1 MAIGWDGMGKI
12 AKPADSIAA
21 KKALGWP
28 WDGMGKIAKPADSIA
43 AKKALGWP
51 WDGMGWDG
59 QVSQIS

>member
-51 WDGMGWDG
+51 
-59 QVSQIS
+59 